1 MAMGRDLPCEAL
13 ASSIRPI
20 EPGRGRRNPP
30 KGSLLSAYM
39 SLPPQV
45 SAIVL
50 PLCDPNFA
58 LAPEPFRPFRHFAPY
73 CPNPYGETHHAT
85 TRHLRSHSPR
95 RTQHRSPSPPIARIY
110 SFPDGGCFVCPNPS
124 LRAKAVS
131 QGFADRAGSHGQERS
146 AGGKTATKAAAQRRS
161 SPPAGRRSSTLA
173 ACEIPVVLR
182 KKKHHPQD
190 PPRLVPRDVRWAASS
205 PAIGKKWRGRRT
217 GSTSLSPRS
226 FGVSGDNDAPEG
238 ATPWRGGQPWTLRC

>member
-1 MAMGRDLPCEAL
+1 VICLCEAL
-13 ASSIRPI
+13 ASSIRRI

-131 QGFADRAGSHGQERS
+131 QGFADRAGSQWARTKRGRKDRNQSGGSTPVIATSRTPQQHASRLRDPSRPPKKETPPPRS
-146 AGGKTATKAAAQRRS
+146 AASRPPGRAMGCQQPRNWKEVARATDGQHV
-161 SPPAGRRSSTLA
+161 TLA
-173 ACEIPVVLR
+173 
-182 KKKHHPQD
+182 
-190 PPRLVPRDVRWAASS
+190 
-205 PAIGKKWRGRRT
+205 
-217 GSTSLSPRS
+217 
-226 FGVSGDNDAPEG
+226 
-238 ATPWRGGQPWTLRC
+238 